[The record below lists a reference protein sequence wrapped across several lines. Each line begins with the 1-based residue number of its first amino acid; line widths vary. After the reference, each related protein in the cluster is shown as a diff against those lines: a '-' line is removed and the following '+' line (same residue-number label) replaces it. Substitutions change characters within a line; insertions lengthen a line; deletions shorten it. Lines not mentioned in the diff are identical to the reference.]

1 MSTGKKRLLA
11 YLFLG
16 LSLIIS
22 IKLIKDIIKL
32 WNSDDRLLMA
42 GKELEI
48 SKQELE
54 NLKLKLNE
62 TETDEWWE
70 KQVRNTLKMAREGEE
85 VVIVPEGLIASS
97 STLRIETEEKVKE
110 KPSYQKWWKLFVY

>member
-110 KPSYQKWWKLFVY
+110 KPSYQKWWELFVY